1 MSSATLYRKK
11 ISRSTLTLTYYTII
25 TASYGVKVK
34 ATAYFSFA
42 FSSVIGVDY
51 TWKHV
56 LFVRLLVNFSF
67 LHKINF
73 PSKAM
78 YQVFCSHFTF
88 LSGKSKSIIII
99 HVLTSFF
106 TYAIFIFVQAIQY
119 LVWGLVFYSSFGYF
133 ISK

>member
-1 MSSATLYRKK
+1 
-11 ISRSTLTLTYYTII
+11 
-25 TASYGVKVK
+25 
-34 ATAYFSFA
+34 
-42 FSSVIGVDY
+42 
-51 TWKHV
+51 
-56 LFVRLLVNFSF
+56 
-67 LHKINF
+67 
-73 PSKAM
+73 M